1 MFHLT
6 NGRFSYYVQIH
17 PSGML
22 LNPYFGAYVE
32 DIDVEQ
38 INPIGG
44 HDWFSHYY
52 CHTDGKEKEYRDLY
66 LNASPMVFPS
76 SRAADVRPSAADI
89 NGARNNKLDFRY
101 VSHRIYRG
109 NPRLRRCLSCVT
121 AKTKRKLLKS

>member
-89 NGARNNKLDFRY
+89 NARATTSWISVTFRTAY
-101 VSHRIYRG
+101 TAE